1 MPLPPDPHD
10 DDVAD
15 PSAAPPPPP
24 PPPPPPAAA
33 DPFTSV
39 GEPGGARPEPP
50 SSPAYAPPPPRP
62 MVTTSASR
70 VETKA
75 PRPSLSSSP
84 SSSPDQGHAPGRSRL
99 GWMIAAVVAVIVAA
113 GVVLATGGDDD
124 DTPAPA
130 ADETPADAPVAG
142 ETPADEASAGEAPA
156 DEASAGEA
164 PAEDGAPVD
173 AAGDESP
180 VEVADAFFAAA
191 ASGDCAGMVDRMT
204 LESFSAEGLTP
215 EQAIAECESDVAG
228 GGTGLAGASFGEV
241 TLVSEQGDQA
251 TVAVD
256 VVLAGE
262 QVHEEFPLRLI
273 DGMWKLHL
281 EASSQPQGG

>member
-33 DPFTSV
+33 DPFASV

-62 MVTTSASR
+62 MVTTSA
-70 VETKA
+70 
-75 PRPSLSSSP
+75 PRAEPTEPPRP

-99 GWMIAAVVAVIVAA
+99 EWMIAAVVAVIVAA
-113 GVVLATGGDDD
+113 GGVVLATGGDDD
-124 DTPAPA
+124 DTAAPA
-130 ADETPADAPVAG
+130 AGETSADETPAGETSADDTPAG
-142 ETPADEASAGEAPA
+142 ETSADETPAS
-156 DEASAGEA
+156 EA

-173 AAGDESP
+173 AAGGESP

-191 ASGDCAGMVDRMT
+191 ESGDCDGMVDRMT

-215 EQAIAECESDVAG
+215 EQALAECESDVAG

-273 DGMWKLHL
+273 DGEWKLHL
-281 EASSQPQGG
+281 EASSQP